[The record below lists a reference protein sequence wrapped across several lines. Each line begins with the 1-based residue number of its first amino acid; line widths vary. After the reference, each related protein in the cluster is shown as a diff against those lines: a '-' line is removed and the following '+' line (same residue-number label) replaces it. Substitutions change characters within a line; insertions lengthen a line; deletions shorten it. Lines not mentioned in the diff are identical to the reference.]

1 VKRKSRAVTSKPIEL
16 PARLLITQSADL
28 HRTLLSACEKQA
40 PLVLDGSRVEEIDTA
55 ILQLLLSAW
64 LGAAK
69 RGVACRWLGASEAL
83 RHAATLI
90 GVAATLQLDGA
101 AGPAAVRAVG

>member
-1 VKRKSRAVTSKPIEL
+1 VKRKARAVKTKPIEL
-16 PARLLITQSADL
+16 PARLSIAQSADW
-28 HRTLLSACEKQA
+28 HRTLVGACEGRS

-55 ILQLLLSAW
+55 MLQLLVSAW

-69 RGVACRWLGASEAL
+69 RGVECRWLADSQAL

-90 GVAATLQLDGA
+90 GVAALLQLDSAPG
-101 AGPAAVRAVG
+101 